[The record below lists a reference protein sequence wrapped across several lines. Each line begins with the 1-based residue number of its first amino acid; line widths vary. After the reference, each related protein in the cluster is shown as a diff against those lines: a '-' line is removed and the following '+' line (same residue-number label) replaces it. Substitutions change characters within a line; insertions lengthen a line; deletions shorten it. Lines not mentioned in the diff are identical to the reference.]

1 MIDAISMDAKRSI
14 STIFEL
20 ARAIGAGP
28 DADQTRL
35 VQQLM
40 TQLKRME
47 HAVARRF
54 LGGPGLPPD
63 SVDPPSEGSTP
74 VGGSDDPEPAS
85 TDRAASVTSGL
96 GADAAGS
103 TRRARY
109 RGATSRSRSSRAA
122 ALRAPGCG

>member
-1 MIDAISMDAKRSI
+1 VIDAISMDAKRSI

-28 DADQTRL
+28 RRGSDASG
-35 VQQLM
+35 QLM

-63 SVDPPSEGSTP
+63 SVWTPPSEGSTP
-74 VGGSDDPEPAS
+74 VGGSDDPDPAS

-96 GADAAGS
+96 GGGAARS
-103 TRRARY
+103 TR
-109 RGATSRSRSSRAA
+109 
-122 ALRAPGCG
+122 

>member
-1 MIDAISMDAKRSI
+1 MIDGISMDAKRSI

-28 DADQTRL
+28 RRGSDASG
-35 VQQLM
+35 QLM

-63 SVDPPSEGSTP
+63 SVDPPSEESTP

-96 GADAAGS
+96 GAGGAGS
-103 TRRARY
+103 TR
-109 RGATSRSRSSRAA
+109 
-122 ALRAPGCG
+122 